1 MANYNTIDMDGFMS
15 GNSFERNKK
24 REKDLAL
31 NDGPSTPIKLY
42 TDVNQPDGR
51 FLPDSGAGRIKNI
64 RLKKKKV

>member
-1 MANYNTIDMDGFMS
+1 MAITYSEDGS
-15 GNSFERNKK
+15 VKKRKGNKK
-24 REKDLAL
+24 AIAL
-31 NDGPSTPIKLY
+31 NDGPSPPIKLY